1 MVQRRLP
8 DRCPHGDAARPY
20 PVRPMPGWPL
30 GENRDLDEA
39 LAQLE
44 SALTDCKVALT
55 NSILELSSKD
65 VSNAL
70 RSVPFGQRQAVLKPL
85 GLMLKP
91 RQITQS
97 LCQDLRH
104 RIRRVDEHAAW
115 HAAWALTAST
125 WIDLEPSAFADEH
138 DDTSSL
144 RRPFDRW
151 GGPLCRLAVWSHG
164 LAWVRDARIWLWAA
178 RQPWLLPDG
187 VSDEQ
192 SEAIVE
198 SSGQVLKAS
207 PRFTHHTL
215 MGDTDGEL
223 DESATD
229 ESTRGEFGALDADR
243 GDLAMGEQ
251 AASRRERA
259 RPR

>member
-39 LAQLE
+39 LAQSE

-104 RIRRVDEHAAW
+104 RIRRVDEHAALRPGMRRRLGLQA
-115 HAAWALTAST
+115 HGST
-125 WIDLEPSAFADEH
+125 CGAVGV
-138 DDTSSL
+138 
-144 RRPFDRW
+144 RR
-151 GGPLCRLAVWSHG
+151 
-164 LAWVRDARIWLWAA
+164 
-178 RQPWLLPDG
+178 
-187 VSDEQ
+187 
-192 SEAIVE
+192 
-198 SSGQVLKAS
+198 
-207 PRFTHHTL
+207 
-215 MGDTDGEL
+215 
-223 DESATD
+223 
-229 ESTRGEFGALDADR
+229 
-243 GDLAMGEQ
+243 
-251 AASRRERA
+251 RA
-259 RPR
+259 RRHIVATGPV